1 MVYTRNYVAGV
12 PYGNEGPKEH
22 LGHRRYDTM
31 ITTRDCVLALSDYPD
46 NRYYVPTEKL
56 IKDNF
61 GRIIEVTEITP
72 LKVFDNK
79 ELDEELT
86 YEIIK
91 NILLMTQDR
100 QICYDTTGRWWSQ
113 FATIW
118 KMYAELTRQHLI
130 QIYKGIYRDQD
141 GTSDSMGNTNGS
153 SETSSKGDSSSKNTN
168 DSRSTS
174 GSIGTNVS
182 DSDNDSDSR
191 QSGSTLPQN
200 RVDYMM
206 TPGNDLLDYADSASI
221 NLQKSHQGSEGMQ
234 TSDSEGH
241 NWGWQISDGQNTS
254 YQKSVNTSNNSTS
267 SRNVGMNKGV
277 FAIYDQ
283 WVRSYRDM
291 TGGMYYQMTRA
302 SLWSIFIR

>member
-1 MVYTRNYVAGV
+1 MVYTRNYVASV
-12 PYGNEGPKEH
+12 PYGSDGPADH
-22 LGHRRYDTM
+22 LGHRRYDSM
-31 ITTRDCVLALSDYPD
+31 ITTRDCILALSDYPD
-46 NRYYVPTEKL
+46 NRFYIPTEKL

-72 LKVFDNK
+72 LKVFNNK

-86 YEIIK
+86 FEIIK

-113 FATIW
+113 FSTIW
-118 KMYAELTRQHLI
+118 RMYAELTRQHLI

-141 GTSDSMGNTNGS
+141 GTSDSVGNSNGS
-153 SETSSKGDSSSKNTN
+153 SESNSKSDSYSKNTN
-168 DSRSTS
+168 DSRNTS
-174 GSIGTNVS
+174 GSVGTNVS
-182 DSDNDSDSR
+182 DSESDSDSR
-191 QSGSTLPQN
+191 QSGTTLPQN
-200 RVDYMM
+200 RVDYLM
-206 TPGNDLLDYADSASI
+206 TPGNDYIDYADNTSV
-221 NLQKSHQGSEGMQ
+221 NLSESHSGAESFN
-234 TSDSEGH
+234 TNDAEGH

-254 YQKSVNTSNNSTS
+254 YQKSVNSNNNSAS

-302 SLWSIFIR
+302 ALWSIFVR